1 MAEGGGVATNIL
13 LCAASGSVG
22 INETAAQEYPLQI
35 ERFFLCPNPNQE
47 RNEVTMAITLE
58 ANYAKKLGL
67 PNYSSHQYCVTIRTE
82 LTDLSQVEA
91 ESARLYQLLQSAVD
105 QEIQNVGFMPDA
117 TTYGMN
123 NGNGSRANG
132 AATNGARSNGNGV
145 SGQRPARRQHEQW
158 KCTEGQ
164 RGFILRLVSDNKLDK
179 NEVEQL
185 SQQLFGIGV
194 TECDKMQASQLIE
207 QLLEKTGKGNGRRPQ
222 FCGRQPARA

>member
-1 MAEGGGVATNIL
+1 
-13 LCAASGSVG
+13 
-22 INETAAQEYPLQI
+22 
-35 ERFFLCPNPNQE
+35 
-47 RNEVTMAITLE
+47 MAIVLE

-91 ESARLYQLLQSAVD
+91 ESARLYRLLQDAVD
-105 QEIQNVGFMPDA
+105 KEIQSVGFMPDA

-123 NGNGSRANG
+123 NGSKGNGTHANR
-132 AATNGARSNGNGV
+132 NGGSNGNGN
-145 SGQRPARRQHEQW
+145 GQRLSTRQHEQW

-179 NEVEQL
+179 NDVEAL
-185 SQQLFGIGV
+185 SQQLFGVGV

-207 QLLEKTGKGNGRRPQ
+207 ELLQKTGKGNGRRS
-222 FCGRQPARA
+222 FRGRQPARA